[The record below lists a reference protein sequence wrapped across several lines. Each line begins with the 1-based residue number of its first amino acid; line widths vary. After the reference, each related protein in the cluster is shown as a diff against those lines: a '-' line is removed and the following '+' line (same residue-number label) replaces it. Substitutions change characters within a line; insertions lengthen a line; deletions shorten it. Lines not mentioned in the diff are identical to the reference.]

1 MMFPLTLTL
10 TFYSLIY
17 CTNALP
23 IYCTNALYLCAV
35 CTKEKLYVLDVAARV
50 DQCAAFMV
58 GQLWGAIEFPSP
70 FGRDLL
76 PEVLSL
82 SLSHTHTLTHSLS
95 LALTQLYALT
105 APVLKEFET
114 DS

>member
-1 MMFPLTLTL
+1 MFPSDSDSDLLL
-10 TFYSLIY
+10 SDS
-17 CTNALP
+17 LP
-23 IYCTNALYLCAV
+23 IYCTNAPYLCAV

-76 PEVLSL
+76 PEVLS
-82 SLSHTHTLTHSLS
+82 HTHTHSLTHSLS
-95 LALTQLYALT
+95 LALTQLYALM
-105 APVLKEFET
+105 APVLKESET